1 MWRKST
7 MRRCFYHTDLVQNA
21 VFHSLSRQI
30 TFIQFSGPSKHAWTF
45 NSRNRSK
52 NFQNHLYGHP
62 VLTFDKRQICEEI
75 LKELRFNVVKNL
87 MSLFFIHGFITT
99 CNLKKR
105 LIRSAFWV
113 LLQVTFMNGW
123 KQTAKRWKL
132 HFWDYQQSI
141 KKFNSV
147 EHLQRQQFSFTK
159 TNEYLSVSKNPQV
172 FTSKLKD

>member
-1 MWRKST
+1 
-7 MRRCFYHTDLVQNA
+7 MRANQSFIIFFTHHIWGERVLWGA
-21 VFHSLSRQI
+21 VFI
-30 TFIQFSGPSKHAWTF
+30 IQTSYKMQC
-45 NSRNRSK
+45 SK
-52 NFQNHLYGHP
+52 NFQNHLYGQP

-75 LKELRFNVVKNL
+75 LKELRFNVIEYLLSSIFNN
-87 MSLFFIHGFITT
+87 GFISM

-105 LIRSAFWV
+105 LIRSSFWV
-113 LLQVTFMNGW
+113 LLRAMFMNAW

-141 KKFNSV
+141 KKYNSV

-172 FTSKLKD
+172 FTSKIKD